1 MKRNL
6 FSLIH
11 PLYIAILIKS
21 CYLKQCFIK
30 IKTLLNR
37 GSSYLSTIY
46 RLPVFPRQKKT
57 VERHNSLNPARG
69 KNWTR
74 QTKSHG
80 HVKRKRDI
88 KSVFRS
94 KTLCQLFFLQFSLH
108 TIARYHINVYLSIC
122 TEPKL
127 IKKHLQRGEKRSTKE
142 NYQPPWSKRQR
153 IYINQSQESGVR

>member
-11 PLYIAILIKS
+11 SLYIAILIKS

-46 RLPVFPRQKKT
+46 RLPVFPCQKKT

-127 IKKHLQRGEKRSTKE
+127 IKKTLAKGGKKEYQRKLST
-142 NYQPPWSKRQR
+142 PL
-153 IYINQSQESGVR
+153 V

>member
-21 CYLKQCFIK
+21 CYFKQCFIK

-127 IKKHLQRGEKRSTKE
+127 IKKTLAKGGKKEYQRKLST
-142 NYQPPWSKRQR
+142 PL
-153 IYINQSQESGVR
+153 V

>member
-46 RLPVFPRQKKT
+46 RLPVFPCQKKT

-74 QTKSHG
+74 QTKSHKVCIQIENLMSTFLSLILTS
-80 HVKRKRDI
+80 HNRQI
-88 KSVFRS
+88 SYQCVFVYLHRTKTNKK
-94 KTLCQLFFLQFSLH
+94 KTLAKGGKKEYQ
-108 TIARYHINVYLSIC
+108 RKLS
-122 TEPKL
+122 TPL
-127 IKKHLQRGEKRSTKE
+127 
-142 NYQPPWSKRQR
+142 
-153 IYINQSQESGVR
+153 V